1 MDVMSRLRDPDGMPS
16 TLTSPPRP
24 GLAPLADRKR
34 ACTLRT
40 TDPHETARVVADLLE
55 QLRPD
60 AATLLTEDERA
71 GSPDGYTGHTL
82 HTEAGFSILAVV
94 WRPGQITE
102 IHDHIVWCSFLIMQG
117 AETETLYELDGD
129 RLLEAGTTISPAGSA
144 SAAAPP
150 DDIHRVHN
158 TGDEIAI
165 TLHVYGADL
174 SDGTSVR
181 RTYAEPLAA

>member
-1 MDVMSRLRDPDGMPS
+1 MSHLRDPGRHALHPHLPGATRPRSAGRPDPRLHAPDHGPARDGAGG
-16 TLTSPPRP
+16 R
-24 GLAPLADRKR
+24 R
-34 ACTLRT
+34 
-40 TDPHETARVVADLLE
+40 DLLE

-82 HTEAGFSILAVV
+82 HTEAAFSISAVV

-102 IHDHIVWCSFLIMQG
+102 IHDHIVWCSFLILQG

-129 RLLEAGTTISPAGSA
+129 RLIEAGTTICPAGSA

>member
-1 MDVMSRLRDPDGMPS
+1 MYG
-16 TLTSPPRP
+16 TLTACPPPSPPRRDP
-24 GLAPLADRKR
+24 ASPRWPTGSAPARSGPPTRTRRRGL
-34 ACTLRT
+34 
-40 TDPHETARVVADLLE
+40 VADLLE

-60 AATLLTEDERA
+60 ATTLLTEDERA

-82 HTEAGFSILAVV
+82 HTEAGFSISAVV

-102 IHDHIVWCSFLIMQG
+102 IHDHIVWCSFLILQG

-129 RLLEAGTTISPAGSA
+129 RLIEAGTTICPAGSA

-181 RTYAEPLAA
+181 RTYAEPL